1 MVFRVFTFLGSKDI
15 WKFQINALYL
25 PAKKINYINFK
36 HMSLIIFMMILCALF
51 DDHDKKPSK
60 SRKSYRK
67 YKKDNSWLDN
77 AWFHDHGQHI

>member
-1 MVFRVFTFLGSKDI
+1 MT
-15 WKFQINALYL
+15 
-25 PAKKINYINFK
+25 
-36 HMSLIIFMMILCALF
+36 LIIFMMILCALF

-60 SRKSYRK
+60 PRKSYRK